1 MRTNRRAGAG
11 SVLFR
16 LPAGA
21 VAADKPMYG
30 GNSMAIVTMKD
41 LLECGVHFGHQARR
55 WNPKMSKFIF
65 AERNG
70 VYIIDLQK
78 TIQQVNTVYHF
89 VRETVEEGEYILFVG
104 TKRQAQDVVQEQAT
118 RCGMFYVTNRW
129 LGGTLTNFETMKK
142 SIRRLKRIEKME
154 EAGDFG
160 TLTKK
165 EIGKLLKEK
174 TKLAKNLEGIKEMT
188 ELPGAVFIIDTK
200 KEGIAVAE
208 TKKLGIASI
217 GVVDT
222 NCDPDDVSY
231 PMPGNDDAIRSIKL
245 FTTIIAD
252 AVLDAKARA
261 LEGRAVPGTELGAA
275 ADEEKEVDLPRAS
288 SAKLD
293 DHGDENSNHE

>member
-1 MRTNRRAGAG
+1 MAEE
-11 SVLFR
+11 
-16 LPAGA
+16 
-21 VAADKPMYG
+21 KPIFG

-55 WNPKMSKFIF
+55 WNPKMQKFIF

-89 VRETVEEGEYILFVG
+89 VREIVEEGETVLFVG
-104 TKRQAQDVVQEQAT
+104 TKRQAQDVVQEQAA

-154 EAGDFG
+154 EEGDFG

-165 EIGKLLKEK
+165 EKGKLLKEK
-174 TKLAKNLEGIKEMT
+174 AKLERNLAGIKDMGD
-188 ELPGAVFIIDTK
+188 LPGTVFIIDTK
-200 KEGIAVAE
+200 KESIAVAE
-208 TKKLGIASI
+208 AMKLGIPSV

-222 NCDPDDVSY
+222 NCDPDEVTY
-231 PMPGNDDAIRSIKL
+231 PIPGNDDAIRSITL

-275 ADEEKEVDLPRAS
+275 TKDEKGDASSRSVTTDSDEKEESDS
-288 SAKLD
+288 
-293 DHGDENSNHE
+293 E

>member
-1 MRTNRRAGAG
+1 
-11 SVLFR
+11 
-16 LPAGA
+16 
-21 VAADKPMYG
+21 
-30 GNSMAIVTMKD
+30 MAIVTMKD
-41 LLECGVHFGHQARR
+41 LLECGVHFGHQTRR

-78 TIQQVNTVYHF
+78 TIQQVNAVYHF
-89 VRETVEEGEYILFVG
+89 VRETVEEGEHVLFVG
-104 TKRQAQDVVQEQAT
+104 TKRQAQDVVEEQAM

-142 SIRRLKRIEKME
+142 SIRRLKRIDKME
-154 EAGDFG
+154 EVGDFG

-174 TKLAKNLEGIKEMT
+174 TKLEKNLEGIKEMT

-200 KEGIAVAE
+200 KESIAVAE
-208 TKKLGIASI
+208 TKKLGIPSI

-231 PMPGNDDAIRSIKL
+231 PIPGNDDAIRSIRL

-275 ADEEKEVDLPRAS
+275 AGEEKEVDLPRTS

-293 DHGDENSNHE
+293 NYEDEDSDYE

>member
-1 MRTNRRAGAG
+1 
-11 SVLFR
+11 
-16 LPAGA
+16 
-21 VAADKPMYG
+21 
-30 GNSMAIVTMKD
+30 MKE

-55 WNPKMSKFIF
+55 WNPKMQKFIF

-89 VRETVEEGEYILFVG
+89 IREAVEEGDTVLFVG
-104 TKRQAQDVVQEQAT
+104 TKRQAQDVVREQAT

-129 LGGTLTNFETMKK
+129 LGGTLTNFETIKK
-142 SIRRLKRIEKME
+142 SIRRLKKIEKME
-154 EAGDFG
+154 EEGDFG

-165 EIGKLLKEK
+165 ERNKLLKEK
-174 TKLAKNLEGIKEMT
+174 AKLEKNLEGIKDMSD
-188 ELPGAVFIIDTK
+188 LPGTVFIIDTK

-208 TKKLGIASI
+208 AKKLNIPSI

-222 NCDPDDVSY
+222 NCDPDDVLY
-231 PMPGNDDAIRSIKL
+231 PLPGNDDAIRSIRL

-275 ADEEKEVDLPRAS
+275 KSEEKVAAS
-288 SAKLD
+288 SQTESEKFDDMDDSDLD
-293 DHGDENSNHE
+293 

>member
-1 MRTNRRAGAG
+1 
-11 SVLFR
+11 
-16 LPAGA
+16 
-21 VAADKPMYG
+21 
-30 GNSMAIVTMKD
+30 MKD

-55 WNPKMSKFIF
+55 WNPKMEKFIF

-89 VRETVEEGEYILFVG
+89 IRETVEEGETVLFVG
-104 TKRQAQDVVQEQAT
+104 TKRQAQDVVEEQAT

-142 SIRRLKRIEKME
+142 SIRRLKKIEKMQE
-154 EAGDFG
+154 EDDFG

-165 EIGKLLKEK
+165 EKNKLLKEK
-174 TKLAKNLEGIKEMT
+174 AKLEKNLAGIKDMG
-188 ELPGAVFIIDTK
+188 ELPGTVFIIDTK
-200 KEGIAVAE
+200 KESIAVAE
-208 TKKLGIASI
+208 AKKLGIASVGI
-217 GVVDT
+217 VDT
-222 NCDPDDVSY
+222 NCDPDDVTY
-231 PMPGNDDAIRSIKL
+231 PVPGNDDAIRSIKL

-275 ADEEKEVDLPRAS
+275 TQEKKETAS
-288 SAKLD
+288 SQAVAAGSEEAKEPD
-293 DHGDENSNHE
+293 SA

>member
-1 MRTNRRAGAG
+1 
-11 SVLFR
+11 
-16 LPAGA
+16 
-21 VAADKPMYG
+21 
-30 GNSMAIVTMKD
+30 MAIVTMKD

-78 TIQQVNTVYHF
+78 TIQQVNSVYHF
-89 VRETVEEGEYILFVG
+89 VRETAEEGEYILFVG
-104 TKRQAQDVVQEQAT
+104 TKRQAQDVVEEQAQ

-154 EAGDFG
+154 ESGDFG

-174 TKLAKNLEGIKEMT
+174 TKLQKNLQGIKDMPD
-188 ELPGAVFIIDTK
+188 LPGAVFIIDTK
-200 KEGIAVAE
+200 KESIAVAE
-208 TKKLGIASI
+208 TRRLGIPSI

-222 NCDPDDVSY
+222 NCDPDDVTY
-231 PMPGNDDAIRSIKL
+231 PIPGNDDAIRSIRL

-275 ADEEKEVDLPRAS
+275 KDEDKKAESPRT
-288 SAKLD
+288 SAKKVD
-293 DHGDENSNHE
+293 DVGDEDADYE